1 LAALDVAYIGWQR
14 VPIYRFGIAPNKLM
28 DYLMARCAVL
38 HSVEAGN
45 DPGAE
50 AGAGLT
56 VPPELLAPIFGA
68 RVNEVVMV
76 PTRAGFAV
84 AQVLEVVQA
93 DPASE
98 PQAITAARRNAQAQ
112 AAEDLEAQFV
122 AALRARANPRISQ
135 TLLPQVVP

>member
-1 LAALDVAYIGWQR
+1 LLQLTIEGLAMRAAMW
-14 VPIYRFGIAPNKLM
+14 PIY
-28 DYLMARCAVL
+28 
-38 HSVEAGN
+38 
-45 DPGAE
+45 AE
-50 AGAGLT
+50 AIETAL
-56 VPPELLAPIFGA
+56 GA

-98 PQAITAARRNAQAQ
+98 PQALDAARRNAQAQ